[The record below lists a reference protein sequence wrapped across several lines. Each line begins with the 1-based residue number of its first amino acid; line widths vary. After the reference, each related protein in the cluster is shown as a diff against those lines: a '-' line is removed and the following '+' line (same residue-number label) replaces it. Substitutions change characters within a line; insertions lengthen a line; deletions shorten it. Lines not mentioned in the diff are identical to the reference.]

1 MAKPALL
8 HPRDGLRGI
17 EGDIMRYKKAVRLG
31 VFVVCLGTSAALVG
45 AATGATGAFFSDT
58 KSGVFTGTVGSI
70 KIEGHG
76 GSGHDSLDFNFD
88 KLLPGELQND
98 VATFTNT
105 GANAEDVWLVFP
117 NVDALHA
124 INDLGRYGEVH
135 IKANADE
142 VFHSKN
148 LNDQFPKC
156 LTPDAAD
163 LSNVCPLPRAVKL
176 FGSVA
181 PAGTGTFTFS
191 FALGTLW
198 TSQLPA
204 PLVLPFN
211 CYPVTSPIP
220 TCANN
225 GLPYQLVATQVGQ
238 LP

>member
-1 MAKPALL
+1 M
-8 HPRDGLRGI
+8 GLRGI

-58 KSGVFTGTVGSI
+58 KSGVLTGTIGSI
-70 KIEGHG
+70 KIEGRG
-76 GSGHDSLDFNFD
+76 GGGHDSLDFNFD
-88 KLLPGELQND
+88 NMLPGELKND

-124 INDLGRYGEVH
+124 LNDLGGFGEVH

-148 LNDQFPKC
+148 LNDHFPC
-156 LTPDAAD
+156 VTPDGVFPE
-163 LSNVCPLPRAVKL
+163 NVCPLPHAVKL
-176 FGSVA
+176 FGSVG
-181 PAGTGTFTFS
+181 PGGTGSFTFS
-191 FALGTLW
+191 FAYSGRLSTQVPDGF
-198 TSQLPA
+198 
-204 PLVLPFN
+204 VGHFN
-211 CYPVTSPIP
+211 CFPVTSPV
-220 TCANN
+220 TCTNN

-238 LP
+238 VP